1 MKAKYIQPGNTI
13 DYKNTGSSD
22 ITYGSIVPLGT
33 ARAGVAA
40 ALIPAGQ
47 TGALHLCG
55 VFLMDKDNA
64 AIALGAKVYYDPAA
78 DKVSATA
85 PSKDGVS
92 KDGVDVGICVAAAAA
107 SDLQAAVKIG

>member
-1 MKAKYIQPGNTI
+1 MCRLARPALAWPQRLSPPGR
-13 DYKNTGSSD
+13 
-22 ITYGSIVPLGT
+22 P
-33 ARAGVAA
+33 
-40 ALIPAGQ
+40 
-47 TGALHLCG
+47 GALHLCG

-85 PSKDGVS
+85 PSKDGV
-92 KDGVDVGICVAAAAA
+92 DVGICVAAAAA

>member
-1 MKAKYIQPGNTI
+1 MKARYIQPGNTI
-13 DYKNTGSSD
+13 DYKNTGSSA

-40 ALIPAGQ
+40 ADIPAGQ

-55 VFLMDKDNA
+55 VFLMDKATTA
-64 AIALGAKVYYDPAA
+64 AIALGAKVYYDPAT

-85 PSKDGVS
+85 PEKN
-92 KDGVDVGICVAAAAA
+92 GVDAGICVAAAAA
-107 SDLQAAVKIG
+107 ADLQVAVKIG

>member
-22 ITYGSIVPLGT
+22 IAYGSIVPLGT
-33 ARAGVAA
+33 TRAGVA
-40 ALIPAGQ
+40 
-47 TGALHLCG
+47 GALHLCG
-55 VFLMDKDNA
+55 VFLMDKDSA

-85 PSKDGVS
+85 PSKDGV
-92 KDGVDVGICVAAAAA
+92 DVGICVAAAAA

>member
-1 MKAKYIQPGNTI
+1 M
-13 DYKNTGSSD
+13 
-22 ITYGSIVPLGT
+22 PLGT
-33 ARAGVAA
+33 TRAGVAA

-55 VFLMDKDNA
+55 VFLMDKDSA

-85 PSKDGVS
+85 PSKDGV
-92 KDGVDVGICVAAAAA
+92 DVGICVAAAAA

>member
-22 ITYGSIVPLGT
+22 IAYGSIVPLGT
-33 ARAGVAA
+33 TRAGVAA

-55 VFLMDKDNA
+55 VFLMDKDSA
-64 AIALGAKVYYDPAA
+64 AISLGAKVYYDPAA

-85 PSKDGVS
+85 PSKDGV
-92 KDGVDVGICVAAAAA
+92 DVGICVAAAAE

>member
-47 TGALHLCG
+47 TGATGPTGPTGPKGEDPKGLSSSG
-55 VFLMDKDNA
+55 
-64 AIALGAKVYYDPAA
+64 GA
-78 DKVSATA
+78 
-85 PSKDGVS
+85 
-92 KDGVDVGICVAAAAA
+92 VGEAETPKNRDCYFCWIDQRPCEKHRDD
-107 SDLQAAVKIG
+107 SLTSCSHWGLY

>member
-22 ITYGSIVPLGT
+22 IAYGSIVPLGT
-33 ARAGVAA
+33 TRAGVAA

-55 VFLMDKDNA
+55 VFLMDKDKA
-64 AIALGAKVYYDPAA
+64 AIALGAKVYYDPAS
-78 DKVSATA
+78 DKVSTTAT
-85 PSKDGVS
+85 S
-92 KDGVDVGICVAAAAA
+92 DGVDVGICVAAAAA

>member
-1 MKAKYIQPGNTI
+1 MKAKYIQPCNTI
-13 DYKNTGSSD
+13 EYKNTGSSD
-22 ITYGSIVPLGT
+22 IAYGSIVPLGT

-55 VFLMDKDNA
+55 VFLMDKDTA

-85 PSKDGVS
+85 PSKDGV
-92 KDGVDVGICVAAAAA
+92 DVGICVAAAAA

>member
-13 DYKNTGSSD
+13 DYKNTGNSD
-22 ITYGSIVPLGT
+22 IAYGSIVPLGT
-33 ARAGVAA
+33 TRAGVTA

-55 VFLMDKDNA
+55 VFLMDKDDA

-85 PSKDGVS
+85 PSN
-92 KDGVDVGICVAAAAA
+92 GVDVGICVAAAAA
-107 SDLQAAVKIG
+107 NDLQAAVKIG

>member
-33 ARAGVAA
+33 TR
-40 ALIPAGQ
+40 
-47 TGALHLCG
+47 
-55 VFLMDKDNA
+55 
-64 AIALGAKVYYDPAA
+64 
-78 DKVSATA
+78 
-85 PSKDGVS
+85 
-92 KDGVDVGICVAAAAA
+92 VGVAAAAA

>member
-22 ITYGSIVPLGT
+22 IAYGSIVPLGT

-40 ALIPAGQ
+40 AHIPAGQ

-55 VFLMDKDNA
+55 VFLMDKDTA
-64 AIALGAKVYYDPAA
+64 AISLGAKVYYDPAA
-78 DKVSATA
+78 LKRSRTT
-85 PSKDGVS
+85 PSKGGGV
-92 KDGVDVGICVAAAAA
+92 VGSCVAAAAA